1 MLQGFAAELDAR
13 KKVIEEGKAALE
25 TVYADTLGK
34 SEKDI
39 VENTSLLEK
48 IQKHMAGI
56 DAAFTSFNG
65 TLKSIKQA
73 IDTQLNALSKLQV
86 AA

>member
-1 MLQGFAAELDAR
+1 MLHGFTAELDAR

-34 SEKDI
+34 AEKDI
-39 VENTSLLEK
+39 MENISLYEK
-48 IQKHMAGI
+48 IQKNMAGM

-65 TLKSIKQA
+65 TLKSIKQS
-73 IDTQLNALSKLQV
+73 IDTQLNFKHV
-86 AA
+86 